1 MLKESPMYA
10 SFLITALLPA
20 LSQETQPAVV
30 NSVDATNA
38 KSATEPAVVEQAQQA
53 DSSSQVSSNTVDYSS
68 TDIKHQLLDMNED
81 VTTTKKQVF
90 NAKAT
95 LGLLREL
102 VVQGNSSGA
111 KSSVWH
117 VNKLSNSYT
126 IEAVSLFVDG
136 ESQYAKSDVSGGIG
150 DSNEILLYDERIKP
164 GQHSITVEYRL
175 RGNGFGMF
183 NYVNQYGFNV
193 QSSSVFTTEE
203 GQNCRISIQLDDH
216 SFLTHSFLERPFIA
230 ISNKCSELSE
240 SE

>member
-1 MLKESPMYA
+1 MYV
-10 SFLITALLPA
+10 SFLISALLPA
-20 LSQETQPAVV
+20 LSQETPSAAVNATSTENAPAASVAEETQPPESNVTDVV
-30 NSVDATNA
+30 
-38 KSATEPAVVEQAQQA
+38 
-53 DSSSQVSSNTVDYSS
+53 SNKVDYES

-111 KSSVWH
+111 KSSIWH

-126 IEAVSLFVDG
+126 IEAISLFVDG